1 MTKMGF
7 RVCWFLIACLL
18 LGSVS
23 VEQAAWA
30 QSKRVATP
38 GGKPTSIPG
47 ISEYKSP
54 NFIVRTDL
62 PGEDA
67 SELLERLERMLVL
80 VSGYWGK
87 KSARVIE
94 MYVVNDLAN
103 WPEGTLAAEGRTSV
117 ASGGGLTVTSKIS
130 RGQSWQAKSIV
141 YSTADRGTPQHEAVH
156 AYCSQ
161 TFGSTGPT
169 WYSEGM
175 AEVGQYWRGEND
187 KAVNCDP
194 HAIKYLRNSP
204 PKALKEVV
212 DPNQYTGD
220 SWQNYAWRWALC
232 HLLGFNDNYSARFK
246 PLGLALMTEQK
257 GVSFNSVYGTMAAE
271 IEFEYHLFLK
281 NLEPGYRVDLCS
293 WDWKLKPQRA
303 RGSRVLLS
311 KIEAARGWQ
320 PTRLDAKSGETF
332 SYTAEGTWK
341 VEAEG
346 EELTAEGE
354 ASGRGRL
361 IGVLFEDYQ
370 LSEPFDLGATG
381 TFTAESNGQL
391 FVRCQD
397 DWGKL
402 ADNSGT
408 LTLKIKLAQ

>member
-1 MTKMGF
+1 MAY
-7 RVCWFLIACLL
+7 RVCWILVASLL
-18 LGSVS
+18 LGGGA
-23 VEQAAWA
+23 VEQAVWA

-38 GGKPTSIPG
+38 AGKPTSIPG
-47 ISEYKSP
+47 IAEYTSP
-54 NFIVRTDL
+54 NFIVRTDM
-62 PGEDA
+62 PSEEA
-67 SELLERLERMLVL
+67 KELLERLERMLVL

-94 MYVVNDLAN
+94 MYVVKDLAN
-103 WPEGTLAAEGRTSV
+103 WPEGSLAAEGRTSV
-117 ASGGGLTVTSKIS
+117 ATGGGLTVTSKIS
-130 RGQSWQAKSIV
+130 RGRAWQAKSIV

-175 AEVGQYWRGEND
+175 AEIGQYWRGEND
-187 KAVNCDP
+187 KAVNCDKYV
-194 HAIKYLRNSP
+194 IDYLRNSP

-293 WDWKLKPQRA
+293 WDWKMKPQRV
-303 RGSRVLLS
+303 RGSRVLVS

-320 PTRLDAKSGETF
+320 PTRLEAKSGETY

-341 VEAEG
+341 LAAEG
-346 EELTAEGE
+346 EELTADGE

-361 IGVLFEDYQ
+361 LGVLFEDYQ
-370 LSEPFDLGATG
+370 LGEPFDLGAAG
-381 TFTAESNGQL
+381 TFTAESDGQL
-391 FVRCQD
+391 FVRCQEE
-397 DWGKL
+397 WGQI

-408 LTLKIKLAQ
+408 LTFKIKLAP